1 MKVLILNGC
10 KSDHE
15 ESSLVLDFILKE
27 LEILKWDVTSI
38 SLEDKD
44 INFCVGCYGCL
55 VQTPGKC
62 LIKDDEENII
72 KHYVHSD
79 LLIYLSPITF
89 GGYSSLLKKAIDRKI
104 SILLTK
110 MVKRNGET
118 RHPRRYRKK
127 QSLLGIGLL
136 DERDSR
142 KEEIFKSLV
151 ARNALNM
158 WAPFQRTIIHSKGEN
173 PSDFRNNF
181 NKVLMEVET
190 IQ

>member
-1 MKVLILNGC
+1 MKALILNGC
-10 KSDHE
+10 KSDHD
-15 ESSLVLDFILKE
+15 ESALVLDLILKE
-27 LEILKWDVTSI
+27 LEILKWDITSI

-62 LIKDDEENII
+62 LIKDDEEII
-72 KHYVHSD
+72 MKHYVQSD
-79 LLIYLSPITF
+79 LLIYLSPIIF
-89 GGYSSLLKKAIDRKI
+89 GGYSSILKKAIDRKI

-118 RHPRRYRKK
+118 RHPRRYKKK
-127 QSLLGIGLL
+127 QYLLGIGLL
-136 DERDSR
+136 DTHDSK
-142 KEEIFKSLV
+142 KEDIFKSLV

-158 WAPFQRTIIHSKGEN
+158 WAVFQRAIIHSKGEN
-173 PSDFRNNF
+173 LLEFRDNL
-181 NKVLMEVET
+181 NKALREVET